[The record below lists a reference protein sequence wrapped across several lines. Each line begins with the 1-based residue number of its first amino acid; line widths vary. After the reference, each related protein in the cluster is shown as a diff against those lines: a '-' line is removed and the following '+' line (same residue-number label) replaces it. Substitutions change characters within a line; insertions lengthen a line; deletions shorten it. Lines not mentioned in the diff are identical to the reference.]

1 MKSFIAT
8 VARDGDTVSVLAP
21 HLGFFVANVKAGDIL
36 ASGTHIG
43 DLVVVGVKSPVFCPD
58 MAPAR
63 VTAAPSSTR
72 RGVAWHGILLE
83 ARDLSQA
90 AEQGVS
96 SLSKTDDDG
105 FEPLK
110 APMEGQFYR
119 SSSPDVPAFSLEG
132 DVVKPGDTI
141 GLIEVMKF
149 FYPIVFQGR
158 EPMRIVRFDAADARP
173 IEAGAVIVWFK
184 PVDAP

>member
-1 MKSFIAT
+1 MKSFTAS

-21 HLGFFVANVKAGDIL
+21 HTGFFVTSVRP
-36 ASGTHIG
+36 G
-43 DLVVVGVKSPVFCPD
+43 DLVTTGTHVGDLLVVGVKCPVFCPE

-83 ARDLSQA
+83 ARELSQGV
-90 AEQGVS
+90 EQGGS
-96 SLSKTDDDG
+96 TPGETAQDE
-105 FEPLK
+105 FESFK

-119 SSSPDVPAFSLEG
+119 SSSPDVPAFFLEG

-173 IEAGAVIVWFK
+173 IEAGAVIVWLK
-184 PVDAP
+184 AVEAP